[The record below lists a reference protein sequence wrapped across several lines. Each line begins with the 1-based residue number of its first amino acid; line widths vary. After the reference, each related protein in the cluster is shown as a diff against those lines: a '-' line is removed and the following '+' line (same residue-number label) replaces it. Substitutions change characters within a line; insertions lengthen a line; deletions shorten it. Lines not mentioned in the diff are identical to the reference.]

1 MAEKEK
7 QLNIYQ
13 RMAKATDEIKRVAK
27 NLHVGTGKSQ
37 YKAVGEADILDA
49 VKPIEYK
56 YGIYSYPFS
65 RTIIDN
71 QILET
76 VSIDYQT
83 KQPVKKRSMYLRIET
98 VYRFVNTD
106 NPQDYMEITSYG
118 DGLDSGDKATG
129 KAMTYCDKY
138 ALMKAYKISTGD
150 DPDQNNDTQLDNGKV
165 TSDEPAMAENPYLPK
180 AKKEEPKS
188 TPAKATEQ
196 QIALIKKALQ
206 GENLTKLLESMKIE
220 SVEELSLVQASK
232 LIAGLKKK
240 AEKKTEEGANNE

>member
-27 NLHVGTGKSQ
+27 NLNVGTGKSQ

-56 YGIYSYPFS
+56 YGIYSYPFN

-83 KQPVKKRSMYLRIET
+83 KQPVKKRSMFLRIET

-150 DPDQNNDTQLDNGKV
+150 DPDQDNDTQLDNGKV
-165 TSDEPAMAENPYLPK
+165 TSDEPATVDNPYLPK